1 VPSYFLGPYD
11 ITHRFG
17 KKRVRSRGSEQG
29 FALLVA
35 AYPLRLHGGALW
47 KPLCYSQIGGLGVAT
62 FVTLLLVPVLY
73 AIFVL
78 DLKVVKWE
86 GRSELDQERV
96 LRDKQI

>member
-1 VPSYFLGPYD
+1 ME
-11 ITHRFG
+11 
-17 KKRVRSRGSEQG
+17 EQS
-29 FALLVA
+29 A
-35 AYPLRLHGGALW
+35 

>member
-1 VPSYFLGPYD
+1 M
-11 ITHRFG
+11 
-17 KKRVRSRGSEQG
+17 
-29 FALLVA
+29 
-35 AYPLRLHGGALW
+35 
-47 KPLCYSQIGGLGVAT
+47 AT
-62 FVTLLLVPVLY
+62 FVTLPLVPVLY